1 MSGTA
6 PSQKGRAIP
15 PLTRSA
21 FVVPIAVFLGLFAV
35 VMRLWYLQV
44 VRGEELSRMAVE
56 KRTLRVPIPP
66 PRGKILDRKGTTI
79 AGLTESLVAMV
90 TPADMEGNDRAIRR
104 LAELLSLDPSDLK
117 KQIEENAYRK
127 YLPFVAKVGLTPEEA
142 IRVEEEGA
150 FLPGVFVRSETL
162 RKYPHANAFAHV
174 LGHVRQPRQEDLE
187 RLADLGDIPTYVGQ
201 DGLERTY
208 DRLLLGKCGHESV
221 TIDVRMRPT
230 SNPVVEPPTP
240 GEDLRTTLD
249 TRLQLKAFDLLAG
262 RRGAVVALD
271 PRDGAV
277 LCLVSS
283 PSFNPNVMLGR
294 IPKDVWA
301 NLNSEAR
308 PMFNRAIAGTY
319 NPGSTFKIA
328 TLVTA
333 IREGLVSPATTFVC
347 NGSVRIG
354 NRTVR
359 CLGHHGRI
367 TYQTAIEKSCNVFFA
382 ELGSR
387 IERKELVSVAQEFG
401 IGVET
406 GIDIPGEAAGLLPT
420 DEWLQSR
427 KENWY
432 TGDTVNLAIGQG
444 RLGVTPLQMA
454 SYVSL
459 IANRGVAYRPHIA
472 ATNKPPERLT
482 AVTLDS
488 TWWDRIVGA
497 MRKVVES
504 GTGVRAR
511 IEGISI
517 AGKTGSAQTG
527 PGRKPHGWFIAFAP
541 VERPTI
547 ALAVV
552 VENSDEG
559 GRVAAPIAHEL
570 LKEYFKGQ
578 PSQ

>member
-1 MSGTA
+1 LV
-6 PSQKGRAIP
+6 
-15 PLTRSA
+15 PL
-21 FVVPIAVFLGLFAV
+21 AVFLGLFAV
-35 VMRLWYLQV
+35 VLRLWYLQV
-44 VRGEELSRMAVE
+44 VRGEELSRLAVE
-56 KRTLRVPIPP
+56 KRTLRVPLPP
-66 PRGKILDRKGTTI
+66 PRGKILDRRGDTI
-79 AGLTESLVAMV
+79 AGLTESLVAMA
-90 TPADMEGNDRAIRR
+90 TPADLEGNERAIRR
-104 LAELLSLDPSDLK
+104 LAQLLSLDPKDLK
-117 KQIEENAYRK
+117 QQIEENLYRK

-162 RKYPHANAFAHV
+162 RKYPYANAFAHV
-174 LGHVRQPRQEDLE
+174 LGHVRQPRKEDLE
-187 RLADLGDIPTYVGQ
+187 RLADMGDIPTYVGQ
-201 DGLERTY
+201 DGLERSY
-208 DRLLLGKCGHESV
+208 DRLLLGRCGHESV

-230 SNPVVEPPTP
+230 DNPVVEPPLP

-249 TRLQLKAFDLLAG
+249 TRLQLKAFELLKG

-271 PRDGAV
+271 PRDGSV

-283 PSFNPNVMLGR
+283 PSYNPAALMGR
-294 IPKDVWA
+294 IPRDVWA
-301 NLNSEAR
+301 ELNSEAR
-308 PMFNRAIAGTY
+308 PLFNRAIAGTY

-333 IREGLVSPATTFVC
+333 IRQGLLSPATTFVC
-347 NGSVRIG
+347 TGSTRIG

-367 TYQTAIEKSCNVFFA
+367 SYQTAIEKSCNVFFA

-387 IERKELVSVAQEFG
+387 IQREQIVSVAQEFG
-401 IGVET
+401 IGNRT
-406 GIDIPGEAAGLLPT
+406 GIDIPGESSGLLPT
-420 DEWLQSR
+420 DEWLRSR

-454 SYVSL
+454 CYVSL
-459 IANRGVAYRPHIA
+459 IANRGIAYRPHIA
-472 ATNKPPERLT
+472 YRDRPPEPLT
-482 AVTLDS
+482 TVNLDS

-497 MRKVVES
+497 MKKVVES

-511 IEGISI
+511 LDGVSV

-527 PGRKPHGWFIAFAP
+527 AGRRPHGWFIAFAP
-541 VERPTI
+541 AEQPTI

-552 VENSDEG
+552 VEHSDEG

-570 LKEYFKGQ
+570 LKEYFSAP
-578 PSQ
+578 PSR